1 MKVTWSDDLDSSSS
15 DDKDHVANICF
26 MAIDIDN
33 KESREYG
40 ELFLDS
46 ASSRHIIK
54 DYSLFSSISKIN
66 GRKVTFEDN
75 LKGKVIGVSNIE
87 AKSSPSIEKS
97 APVLVGLQ
105 TPDCRHLA
113 LRQANH
119 RCPPRRATLKTHGSG
134 LHWALGPNP
143 RLLLQTQA
151 SGSEDPLRTP

>member
-26 MAIDIDN
+26 MAIDINN

-75 LKGKVIGVSNIE
+75 LKGKVIGVGNIE
-87 AKSSPSIEKS
+87 
-97 APVLVGLQ
+97 GHNLQ
-105 TPDCRHLA
+105 T
-113 LRQANH
+113 
-119 RCPPRRATLKTHGSG
+119 HGARV
-134 LHWALGPNP
+134 ALGDGARPELMDADLGE
-143 RLLLQTQA
+143 RH
-151 SGSEDPLRTP
+151 